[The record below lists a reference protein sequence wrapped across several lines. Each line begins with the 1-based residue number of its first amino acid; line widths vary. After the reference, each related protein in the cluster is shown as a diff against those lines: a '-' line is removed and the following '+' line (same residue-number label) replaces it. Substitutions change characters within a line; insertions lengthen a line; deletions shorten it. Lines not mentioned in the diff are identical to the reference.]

1 MSATHKRKWA
11 NLVLQ
16 AFLAAFAIIQ
26 FFPLL
31 WLLMTS
37 FKTNLEITGSNV
49 MGLPAKWM
57 WSNYEYIFGGSK
69 IGTNFS
75 NSLFYT
81 GATVIAA
88 GVLSAMAS
96 YAIIRMK
103 WKFSKVVLALFMT
116 GLMIPVHATLLPL
129 FLILKQTSLLNTPW
143 ALIIPYTV
151 NAIPSTMYIMV
162 GFFMALPRELEEA
175 SVVDG
180 CNIYQVFYKIMLP
193 LIKPALVSVSIFT
206 FLAAW
211 NELMF
216 ASTFINKSS
225 LMTITVAI
233 NSLRGEH
240 TTEYGPIAAGMIVAT
255 LPTILLYA
263 ILSEQVQKSIVAG
276 AIKG

>member
-1 MSATHKRKWA
+1 MSATLKRNWA

-16 AFLAAFAIIQ
+16 IFLAAIAIIQ

-31 WLLMTS
+31 WLVMTS
-37 FKTNLEITGSNV
+37 FKTNIEITGSNV

-57 WSNYEYIFGGSK
+57 WSNYEYIFVGSK
-69 IGTNFS
+69 LGSNFF

-81 GATVIAA
+81 GVTVIAA
-88 GVLSAMAS
+88 GFLSATAS
-96 YAIIRMK
+96 YAVTRMK
-103 WKFSKVVLALFMT
+103 WKFSKVVLALFMS
-116 GLMIPVHATLLPL
+116 GLMIPVHATLLPV
-129 FLILKQTSLLNTPW
+129 FLILKQVSLLNTPW

-151 NAIPSTMYIMV
+151 NAIPSTMFIMV
-162 GFFMALPRELEEA
+162 GFFSALPRELEEA

-180 CNIYQVFYKIMLP
+180 CNIYQVFFKIMLP

-233 NSLRGEH
+233 NSLRGLH
-240 TTEYGPIAAGMIVAT
+240 TTEYGPIAAGMVVAT
-255 LPTILLYA
+255 IPTILLYA

>member
-16 AFLAAFAIIQ
+16 AFLAAIAIIQ

-31 WLLMTS
+31 WLVMTS

-49 MGLPAKWM
+49 MGLPVKWM

-69 IGTNFS
+69 MGTNII

-162 GFFMALPRELEEA
+162 GFFMSLPRELEEA

-233 NSLRGEH
+233 NSLRGMH

-263 ILSEQVQKSIVAG
+263 VLSEQVQKSIVAG

>member
-1 MSATHKRKWA
+1 MSATLKRKWA
-11 NLVLQ
+11 NLLLQ
-16 AFLAAFAIIQ
+16 IFLSLFAIVQ
-26 FFPLL
+26 FFPLI
-31 WLLMTS
+31 WLVMTS
-37 FKTNLEITGSNV
+37 FKTNIEITGSNI

-57 WSNYEYIFGGSK
+57 WSNYEYIFVGSK
-69 IGTNFS
+69 MGTNIL
-75 NSLFYT
+75 NSMFYT

-103 WKFSKVVLALFMT
+103 WKFSKLVLALFMT

-162 GFFMALPRELEEA
+162 GFFIALPRELEEA

-233 NSLRGEH
+233 NSLRGLH

-255 LPTILLYA
+255 IPTILLYA